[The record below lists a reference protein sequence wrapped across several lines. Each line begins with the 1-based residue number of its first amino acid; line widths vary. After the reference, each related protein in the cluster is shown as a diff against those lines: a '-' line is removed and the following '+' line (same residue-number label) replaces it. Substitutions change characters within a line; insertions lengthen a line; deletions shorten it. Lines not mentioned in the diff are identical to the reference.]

1 MKQNKGSEK
10 RFFNNK
16 NKIKKKK
23 ERKGEKKKN
32 ATPLSSSC
40 LLPFCVFV
48 TSLGVCVFL
57 EKFRTRQTGEKSE
70 RTGSKKRRKKDPESR
85 HWIGDSKTN
94 QNETKRRKHKN
105 SAAAVLR
112 AKRDANG
119 WEWTRRHGNFAAERG
134 ERAGQS
140 KRSSAVLDWFFTHQH
155 TNERKERES
164 VRGRRRKGHKKRITQ
179 KEETGRSAFSPSSP
193 LLAFF

>member
-57 EKFRTRQTGEKSE
+57 EKFRTRQTGEKFE
-70 RTGSKKRRKKDPESR
+70 RTGSKKREKERSGIPALDRRQQNKPKRNKKEKTQKQCRGCVACEARCERVGMDTTTRKFRSR
-85 HWIGDSKTN
+85 
-94 QNETKRRKHKN
+94 
-105 SAAAVLR
+105 
-112 AKRDANG
+112 
-119 WEWTRRHGNFAAERG
+119 ERG
-134 ERAGQS
+134 ESGTIEEKQC
-140 KRSSAVLDWFFTHQH
+140 SA
-155 TNERKERES
+155 
-164 VRGRRRKGHKKRITQ
+164 
-179 KEETGRSAFSPSSP
+179 
-193 LLAFF
+193 